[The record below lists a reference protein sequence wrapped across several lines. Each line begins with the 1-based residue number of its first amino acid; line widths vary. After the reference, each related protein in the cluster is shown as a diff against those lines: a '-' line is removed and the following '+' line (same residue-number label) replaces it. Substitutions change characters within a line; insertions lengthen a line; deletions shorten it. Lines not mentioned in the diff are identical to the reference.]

1 MYTTVEH
8 AIEELKKGKAIIVVD
23 DENRENE
30 GDFVALAE
38 FATPDMIN
46 FMASEGRGLICVP
59 IEERKAEQLNLT
71 PMTYQNTDVHGTAFT
86 ISIDHVNVHTGIS
99 AFERSETI
107 MKMLEPTAVPSDFRR
122 PGHIFPLVAQPGGVL
137 IRPGHTEAA
146 VDLAKLAGSAPAGVI
161 CEIMNAD
168 GTMARGEQLAEIAK
182 RFDLCILTIKELIAY
197 RKKKERLV
205 ERVVDIQLPTSFG
218 EFKACAYVETLTG
231 REHVALVKGSIEEM
245 EAPLVRIHSECLTG
259 DVFGS
264 LRCDCGPQLHAA
276 LEQIEEAGAGI
287 LLYLRQEGRG
297 IGLINK
303 LKAYKLQEQ
312 GYDTVEANEQLG
324 FADDLREYG
333 IGAQMLEDLGV
344 TRIQLLT
351 NNPRKISGLSDYG
364 IDIVDRIQIELPVVE
379 ENRHYMQTKKT
390 KLGHLLSHGGGI

>member
-1 MYTTVEH
+1 
-8 AIEELKKGKAIIVVD
+8 
-23 DENRENE
+23 
-30 GDFVALAE
+30 
-38 FATPDMIN
+38 
-46 FMASEGRGLICVP
+46 
-59 IEERKAEQLNLT
+59 T

-107 MKMLEPTAVPSDFRR
+107 MKMLEPDTVPSDFRR

-137 IRPGHTEAA
+137 MRPGHTEAA

-182 RFDLCILTIKELIAY
+182 RFDLCILTIKDLIAY

-218 EFKACAYVETLTG
+218 EFKAYAYVETLTG

-379 ENRHYMQTKKT
+379 ENRHYMQTKKM